1 MPHALGRRCAAVDAW
16 AHAHH
21 LFLHSSVTA
30 APGMPSAEAGGS
42 SVVLNCEPLNSIV
55 LATWVHKTTHPRF
68 MILLRSFFLPR
79 ARAAVHWSLAPAR
92 ASAALWGPVDTGCP
106 RYTRKESAART
117 MNRTRLI
124 ALGCDI
130 AQCSTH
136 DPRSRCHRMHDT
148 VFGIEDVHDLN
159 SAHM

>member
-1 MPHALGRRCAAVDAW
+1 VPS

-21 LFLHSSVTA
+21 LFLHGSVNA
-30 APGMPSAEAGGS
+30 APGMPSAGSEAANSVGS
-42 SVVLNCEPLNSIV
+42 LNCQLAKLDSSCNPGVHINNHLPAIYDPPSIF
-55 LATWVHKTTHPRF
+55 LPTTYESR
-68 MILLRSFFLPR
+68 LRSPGLSLQ
-79 ARAAVHWSLAPAR
+79 ARAIQLLS
-92 ASAALWGPVDTGCP
+92 WGQFDTELP
-106 RYTRKESAART
+106 NRYTRKGSAART

-124 ALGCDI
+124 ALGCDV